1 MKDPDRT
8 LLFKCK
14 LRGTDDMKVI
24 IIGAGEVG
32 YHIADIL
39 SREGVDTVVIDKN
52 EERLHEISESLDIQT
67 IVGSGSSPEV
77 LRHAGMDSADM
88 VVAVTDSDETNM
100 IACLLAS
107 TQSRTPTRI
116 ARIRNPELDANNP
129 LFQSEHLD
137 IDLCINPEQEAV
149 NRMMDRLEYPGAS
162 EVFSFAGGR
171 VRLLGFDIDSNASVV
186 GKRLVDL
193 RAMTPPGFKVLITS
207 MVRDEKFL
215 VPTATTGIKAGDYI
229 FAVTDSA
236 RVREL
241 LHFFG
246 KETEPPRRVMIIGG
260 GNTGLML
267 AEHIEKKGI
276 STKIIDKRREKCEEL
291 AAQLEKTIVLQGDG
305 TSQDLLREENIDGT
319 DFFIAVTNDEEANIL
334 GALLAKQL
342 GAKNVISLI
351 RRIDYIPLV
360 TRFGID
366 GVINPRHAAIS
377 RILHFIRRGKIISA
391 TPLRD
396 ETAEV
401 FEFIALE
408 TSDITN
414 RPFKEMRFPPGTIVG
429 AIVRGKEI
437 IIPDGDS
444 VVLAGDHVV
453 IFTPHSAIPQLQKLL
468 TVKLEYF
475 E

>member
-1 MKDPDRT
+1 
-8 LLFKCK
+8 
-14 LRGTDDMKVI
+14 MKVI

-39 SREGVDTVVIDKN
+39 SREMVDIVIIDKN
-52 EERLHEISESLDIQT
+52 EKRLHEISEDLDIQT
-67 IVGSGSSPEV
+67 LVGSGSSPEV
-77 LRHAGMDSADM
+77 LRRADIANADM

-107 TQSRTPTRI
+107 TQSRIPIRI
-116 ARIRNPELDANNP
+116 ARIRNPELDENNP
-129 LFQSEHLD
+129 LFQREQLN
-137 IDLCINPEQEAV
+137 IDLCINPEREAV
-149 NRMMDRLEYPGAS
+149 NHLMDRLEFPGAS
-162 EVFSFAGGR
+162 EVLDFAGGR
-171 VRLLGFDIDSNASVV
+171 IRLLGFAIDPEAAVV
-186 GKRLVDL
+186 GKQLMDL

-207 MVRDEKFL
+207 MVRDEKIL
-215 VPTATTGIKAGDYI
+215 VPTADTKIRAGDYI
-229 FAVTDSA
+229 FAVTDA
-236 RVREL
+236 TRVREL

-246 KETEPPRRVMIIGG
+246 KETEPPRRIMIIGG

-267 AEHIEKKGI
+267 AEHIEKWGI
-276 STKIIDKRREKCEEL
+276 STKIIEKRRDRCEQL
-291 AAQLEKTIVLQGDG
+291 AASLEKSIVLQGDG
-305 TSQDLLREENIDGT
+305 TSQDLLKEEHIEDI

-342 GAKNVISLI
+342 GAKKVISLI
-351 RRIDYIPLV
+351 RKIDYIPLV

-377 RILHFIRRGKIISA
+377 RILHFIRKGKIISA

-396 ETAEV
+396 EKAEV

-414 RPFKEMRFPPGTIVG
+414 RPFKEIHFPKGTIVG

-444 VVLAGDHVV
+444 VILPEDHVV
-453 IFTPHSAIPQLQKLL
+453 IFTPHSAIPQIQSLL

-475 E
+475 

>member
-1 MKDPDRT
+1 
-8 LLFKCK
+8 
-14 LRGTDDMKVI
+14 MKVI

-52 EERLHEISESLDIQT
+52 EGRLHEISETLDIHT

-77 LRHAGMDSADM
+77 LRRADMDNADM

-107 TQSRTPTRI
+107 TQSRIPTRI
-116 ARIRNPELDANNP
+116 ARIRNLELDENNP

-137 IDLCINPEQEAV
+137 IDLCINPEREAV
-149 NRMMDRLEYPGAS
+149 NHLMDRLEFPGAS

-171 VRLLGFDIDSNASVV
+171 VRLLGFDIDPDSSVV
-186 GKRLVDL
+186 GKRLIDL
-193 RAMTPPGFKVLITS
+193 RAITPPGFKVLITS

-215 VPTATTGIKAGDYI
+215 VPMAGTEIKAGDYI
-229 FAVTDSA
+229 FAVTDTT

-267 AEHIEKKGI
+267 AEQIEKKGI
-276 STKIIDKRREKCEEL
+276 STKIIDKRRDICEQL
-291 AAQLEKTIVLQGDG
+291 AALLEKTVVLQGDG
-305 TSQDLLREENIDGT
+305 TSQDLLREEHINGT

-414 RPFKEMRFPPGTIVG
+414 RPLKGIHFPMATIVG

-444 VVLAGDHVV
+444 VILSGDHVV